1 RRHHRVLRRDGAHAG
16 GRDVQRAAHQG
27 PHRSQGRQAAR
38 GQGAVDHRRAPRDRR
53 GPDRRLEGGGP
64 HAAQGRERGDLVAWR
79 REVTVRAAYALIVL
93 LIHGATVVPASA
105 APSGTTV
112 LTLPRSPAANEA
124 VWLSV
129 RVGVLRRGAKVLV
142 LSDDGAILGA
152 ISPFALRPG
161 REAGTYTIPLPDPA
175 VRQGRVAV
183 RLIVEE
189 GGVT

>member
-1 RRHHRVLRRDGAHAG
+1 
-16 GRDVQRAAHQG
+16 
-27 PHRSQGRQAAR
+27 
-38 GQGAVDHRRAPRDRR
+38 
-53 GPDRRLEGGGP
+53 
-64 HAAQGRERGDLVAWR
+64 
-79 REVTVRAAYALIVL
+79 VRPAYALIVL
-93 LIHGATVVPASA
+93 LICGATVVPASA

-112 LTLPRSPAANEA
+112 LTLPRPPAANEA

-183 RLIVEE
+183 RLVVEE
-189 GGVT
+189 GGVTRPATGGEVEDVALVYVPVTR